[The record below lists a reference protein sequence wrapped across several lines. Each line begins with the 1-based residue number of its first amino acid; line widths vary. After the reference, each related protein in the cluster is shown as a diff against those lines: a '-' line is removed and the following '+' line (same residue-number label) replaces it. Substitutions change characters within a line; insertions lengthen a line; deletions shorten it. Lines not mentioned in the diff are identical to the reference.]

1 MLSPFDLIF
10 LMVMALFTLGA
21 VSFVTGL
28 LILAIRASGK
38 DVKALVAQTS
48 QIAQKGL
55 AEDVAGLVGNAS
67 GLLDAMN
74 QLVKTTAGVG
84 VFLTI
89 LGVILMSLAS
99 WIAFKMYQVR

>member
-10 LMVMALFTLGA
+10 FMVMALFTLGA
-21 VSFVTGL
+21 VSFVTGI

-48 QIAQKGL
+48 QLAQKGL

-89 LGVILMSLAS
+89 LGVILMGLAS
-99 WIAFKMYQVR
+99 WIALKMYQVR

>member
-10 LMVMALFTLGA
+10 FMVMALFTLGA
-21 VSFVTGL
+21 VSFVTGI
-28 LILAIRASGK
+28 LILAVRASGK

-48 QIAQKGL
+48 QLAQKGL

-89 LGVILMSLAS
+89 LGVILMGLAS
-99 WIAFKMYQVR
+99 WIALKMYQVR

>member
-10 LMVMALFTLGA
+10 FMVMALFTLGA
-21 VSFVTGL
+21 VSFVTGI
-28 LILAIRASGK
+28 LILAVRASGK

-48 QIAQKGL
+48 QLAQKGL

-74 QLVKTTAGVG
+74 HLVKTTAGVG

-89 LGVILMSLAS
+89 LGVILMGLAS
-99 WIAFKMYQVR
+99 WIALKMYQVR

>member
-10 LMVMALFTLGA
+10 FMVMALFTLGA

-28 LILAIRASGK
+28 MILAVRASGK

-48 QIAQKGL
+48 QLAQKGL
-55 AEDVAGLVGNAS
+55 AEDVAGLIGNAS

-89 LGVILMSLAS
+89 LGVVLMSLAS
-99 WIAFKMYQVR
+99 WIALKMYQVR

>member
-10 LMVMALFTLGA
+10 FMVMALFMLGA

-28 LILAIRASGK
+28 MILAVRASGK

-48 QIAQKGL
+48 QLAQKGL
-55 AEDVAGLVGNAS
+55 AEDVAGLIGNAS

-89 LGVILMSLAS
+89 LGVVLMSLAS
-99 WIAFKMYQVR
+99 WIALKMYQVR

>member
-10 LMVMALFTLGA
+10 FMVMALFTLGA

-28 LILAIRASGK
+28 MILAVRASGK

-48 QIAQKGL
+48 QLAQKGL
-55 AEDVAGLVGNAS
+55 AEDIAGLVGNAS

-89 LGVILMSLAS
+89 LGVVLMSLAS
-99 WIAFKMYQVR
+99 WIALKMYQVR